1 MKKQVKKIVF
11 VGIVVV
17 LLLLAWLILEKIIP
31 EDAGEETI
39 KIMDLDAR
47 DYSMVGIVEPGEA
60 YKYYI
65 VKEEPAADAGADAEP
80 AYYFWDN
87 GIYDDMNKYGY
98 YEPYNMEKV
107 FERTT
112 TLTALELVDEK
123 PTDYAQ
129 YGLDADSATVVMGIP
144 YETAE
149 DAPEFTILIGDR
161 NKVVTGEG
169 YYCRVVIGSDVEATP
184 EVYLIST
191 LDGGTF
197 LGGAEYFQTT
207 NILPNM
213 GTYFDEIRTL
223 TFTNRAGETM
233 EFKRFTKFKGEE
245 FDELIYTNFSMVS
258 PYSCYVSDEIIGA
271 EMLEEITN
279 TQVVQVVAVAPTEE
293 EYEKYG
299 FNNSAKL
306 EFSLASGDAT
316 YYIGAPSGAGSG
328 VYYVMVE
335 GFDTIYLCYG
345 DASFIDFSAMEF
357 RSGLAWI
364 HDIRL
369 AGQLDITTPDGSY
382 TVIMDDT
389 VDAAKGTGTWIAQI
403 IDHQTGV
410 QSILSETNGRAL
422 YTDCIAV
429 KYDELVVSEDSPII
443 EDEPSYTITL
453 KYKDFDFTSKVS
465 FYKVTSRQYAVL
477 FDDAPIDTAGF
488 TVNVVKLKEIADDLR
503 TITSGGVISE

>member
-1 MKKQVKKIVF
+1 
-11 VGIVVV
+11 
-17 LLLLAWLILEKIIP
+17 
-31 EDAGEETI
+31 
-39 KIMDLDAR
+39 
-47 DYSMVGIVEPGEA
+47 
-60 YKYYI
+60 
-65 VKEEPAADAGADAEP
+65 
-80 AYYFWDN
+80 
-87 GIYDDMNKYGY
+87 
-98 YEPYNMEKV
+98 
-107 FERTT
+107 
-112 TLTALELVDEK
+112 
-123 PTDYAQ
+123 
-129 YGLDADSATVVMGIP
+129 
-144 YETAE
+144 
-149 DAPEFTILIGDR
+149 
-161 NKVVTGEG
+161 
-169 YYCRVVIGSDVEATP
+169 
-184 EVYLIST
+184 
-191 LDGGTF
+191 
-197 LGGAEYFQTT
+197 
-207 NILPNM
+207 M

-453 KYKDFDFTSKVS
+453 KYKDFDYTSKVS